1 MMTNQRTFRVDFHTH
16 IISADFP
23 DMAKKFGGDRWPT
36 LKHTCDCGAEIII
49 KGKTFRKLTDHT
61 WDPKKRIEDM
71 EKEGVDVQVLSPI
84 PVTFT
89 YWSDPAAGLELAKCQ
104 NDFIASVVAEYPN
117 KFVGLGTVP
126 LQDTDLAIAEMERA
140 VKDLGLKGIEIGS
153 NVNGQNLDD
162 PNIIK
167 FLEAAAQ
174 MEVPIFV
181 HPWATVGQDRMP
193 KHSFMYTVGMPSET
207 ALAAG
212 SLIMSGILD
221 RFPTLKVC
229 FAHGGGSLPYLLP
242 RMDKGW
248 EVWPHIRTTEKPPS
262 YYANKLFYDTLVYD
276 PNNLRFMVEKF
287 GAEQII
293 AGSDYPFLLRE
304 VPVGKVVEDLK
315 ILSDREIQ
323 LMLGQNAMGFL
334 GLDKLDIIKEPSKI
348 K

>member
-1 MMTNQRTFRVDFHTH
+1 MTNDKTFRVDFHTH
-16 IISADFP
+16 IISEDFP
-23 DMAKKFGGDRWPT
+23 DMAKKYGGDRWPT
-36 LKHTCDCGAEIII
+36 FKHTCDCGADIII
-49 KGKTFRKLTDHT
+49 KGKTFRKITDQT

-89 YWSDPAAGLELAKCQ
+89 YWSDPEAGLELAKFQ

-126 LQDTDLAIAEMERA
+126 LQDADLAIAEMERA
-140 VKDLGLKGIEIGS
+140 VKELGLKGIEIGS
-153 NVNGQNLDD
+153 NINGQNLDD

-181 HPWATVGQDRMP
+181 HPWATVGQERMP

-221 RFPTLKVC
+221 RFPNLKVC

-276 PNNLRFMVEKF
+276 PNNLQFMVDKF

-304 VPVGKVVEDLK
+304 APVGKVVEELK
-315 ILSDREIQ
+315 TLSNQEVQ
-323 LMLGQNAMGFL
+323 LMLGQNAIDFL
-334 GLDKLDIIKEPSKI
+334 GLNKLNFIKETSKI